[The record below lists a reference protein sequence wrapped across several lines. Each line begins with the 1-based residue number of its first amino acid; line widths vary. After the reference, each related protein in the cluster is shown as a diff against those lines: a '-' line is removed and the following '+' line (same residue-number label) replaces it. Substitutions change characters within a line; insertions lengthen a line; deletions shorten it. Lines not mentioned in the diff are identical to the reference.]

1 MTKNLLFMGFGAC
14 IFSLTGC
21 TTTESLTP
29 TTTARMDQ
37 WQMLLDRDQVVEAQW
52 AAIGSPRQDA
62 LMLDH
67 SKPYEGKPSFRFY
80 LSSDDNAET
89 GFEAGVTK
97 GRIELSR
104 LYVTPGDLTHLSP
117 EEYEVKKTINTLY
130 QNGEG
135 ITDQASQMFYKFAIF
150 VPEDIKPDAHAIF
163 AQWHGLVQRTLVQ
176 NPQGEEQLLSE
187 QGFYDLLKTTTFN
200 KNVGYAKTAV
210 FDDQGGITFTADK
223 PNGWEVE
230 QGGYPP
236 LSFSITD
243 GYFNVKVRSDKKRMS
258 DKAERIYLDPNK
270 LATLEVQRTEHKAG
284 TIAYKEKL
292 EQFPKNQWV
301 TFEVSVLWSQYDQ
314 SGDILVRPGKLHID
328 RITFDTNNQ
337 KKVETLVDNATV
349 EIGRNDVS
357 GYYFKH
363 GIYRVDG
370 SETPV
375 LWNLAGFR
383 QGSTAAEVFEG

>member
-1 MTKNLLFMGFGAC
+1 MTKKPLIIGIAAC
-14 IFSLTGC
+14 MISAIACATTGG
-21 TTTESLTP
+21 LTP
-29 TTTARMDQ
+29 TTSARMDQ
-37 WQMLLDRDQVVEAQW
+37 WQMLLDKDQVIDGQW
-52 AAIGSPRQDA
+52 GAIGSPRADA
-62 LMLDH
+62 LMLDQ
-67 SKPYEGKPSFRFY
+67 SKPYENKPSFRFY

-104 LYVTPGDLTHLSP
+104 LYVTPEDLTHLTP
-117 EEYEVKKTINTLY
+117 EEYKVKKTINTLY

-135 ITDQASQMFYKFAIF
+135 ITDQASQMFYRFAIF
-150 VPEDIKPDAHAIF
+150 VPEDINPDVRAVF
-163 AQWHGLVQRTLVQ
+163 AQWHGLVQRTLVE

-187 QGFYDLLKTTTFN
+187 QGFYDLLQTTTFN
-200 KNVGYAKTAV
+200 KNVGYTKKAT
-210 FDDQGGITFTADK
+210 FDNQGGITYTADK
-223 PNGWEVE
+223 PNGWQVE

-236 LSFSITD
+236 MSFGITD
-243 GYFNVKVRSDKKRMS
+243 GYFSVKVRSDKKRMS
-258 DKAERIYLDPNK
+258 EKAERMNLDPRK
-270 LATLEVQRTEHKAG
+270 HATLEVQRNVHKTG

-292 EQFPKNQWV
+292 GQFPKNQWV

-328 RITFDTNNQ
+328 RITFDASNQ

-363 GIYRVDG
+363 GIYRVGG
-370 SETPV
+370 SEV
-375 LWNLAGFR
+375 AVQWNLAGFR
-383 QGSTAAEVFEG
+383 QGSSASEVF